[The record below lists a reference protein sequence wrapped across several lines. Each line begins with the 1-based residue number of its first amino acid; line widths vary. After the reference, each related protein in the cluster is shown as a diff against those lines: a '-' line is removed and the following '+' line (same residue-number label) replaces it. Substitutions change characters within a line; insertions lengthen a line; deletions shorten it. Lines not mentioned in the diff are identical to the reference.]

1 MFDHMA
7 TSPLGI
13 MPFTKYTALNILIVT
28 GIFAIGLLYFWLDA
42 RRRDYD
48 KYASGN
54 AKFFSDMKSYNKK
67 FNTPFGNAKDTS
79 GYDNVILAKDLYL
92 SMDTKKTR
100 KNLHQIV
107 FGGSGTGKSYS
118 LIKPNGL
125 QMNASYIFT
134 DPKGE
139 LLEELG
145 RPLEENGY
153 EIKVF
158 NVSDMEKS
166 LCYNPYAYIRDE
178 NGVRIMV
185 NCIIENTR
193 GEDAGKGGDAFWEDS
208 MRALLQAISFY
219 LIETTPLHQRNF
231 TNVMKMLRLAE
242 VDENNSNSKSPLDL
256 IFDDYEKE
264 HPESMAVKSY
274 KTFRIGSGK
283 TLKSI
288 LITCMTRLDVFNMES
303 VAKLTCRDTLKLD
316 EIGRKKQALFI
327 IVPTAD
333 KTYNF
338 LAATLYTQLFET
350 LYYLVENVYP
360 DCWYLQNEK
369 DTFLVSK
376 DKSEVEVKQKM
387 LATAEIYKDPNT
399 KRYVVQ
405 DATTQTEIES
415 FLTEKSAKW
424 FLDHAGGKVV
434 HGRRTLP
441 YDVRF
446 MLDEFANIGKIPG
459 FVEKIS
465 TMRSYKMWCTIIL
478 QNLKQ
483 LEEMYDKNAGT
494 IIGNCDTFIFLGSQE
509 KEMITYMQEM
519 LGKTTKKQRSES
531 VNNGKQAGSSSYQT
545 TQANLMEF
553 NEIREMGDNDCIVFI
568 KGLKPFR
575 SQKFNYR
582 DHPMWKYTGDA
593 SDDYVYRVPYRTTM
607 EEDAKN
613 DRKIVDSERER
624 RQKKDRDET
633 VITNPVSLEK
643 VLDKTCE
650 GDPDKLSGRVT
661 IDETKDKVAETEEEK
676 ELSKKQKEQAEREIT
691 DEEGSDIWEDF
702 SSLLN

>member
-1 MFDHMA
+1 MVDHM
-7 TSPLGI
+7 TVSPLGI
-13 MPFTKYTALNILIVT
+13 MPFTKYTLVNILILT
-28 GIFAIGLLYFWLDA
+28 GVFGVGLTYFWFDA
-42 RRRDYD
+42 KRRDFD
-48 KYASGN
+48 RYASGN
-54 AKFFSDMKSYNKK
+54 AAFFTDMKSYNKK
-67 FNTPFGNAKDTS
+67 YNSPFGNPKDTT

-125 QMNASYIFT
+125 QMNSSYIFT

-139 LLEELG
+139 LLEELAY
-145 RPLEENGY
+145 PLEENGY

-166 LCYNPYAYIRDE
+166 LCYNPYAYIRDA
-178 NGVRIMV
+178 NGVRTMV
-185 NCIIENTR
+185 NCIIDNTR
-193 GEDAGKGGDAFWEDS
+193 GEDAAKGGDNSFWEDS

-219 LIETTPLHQRNF
+219 LIETMPPEQRNF
-231 TNVMKMLRLAE
+231 TNVMKMLRLAS

-256 IFDDYEKE
+256 IFDEYEKE
-264 HPESMAVKSY
+264 NPESMAVKSY

-283 TLKSI
+283 TLKNI

-303 VAKLTCRDTLKLD
+303 VGKLTCRDTLKLD

-350 LYYLVENVYP
+350 LYYLVENEYP
-360 DCWYLQNEK
+360 ESYYLQDKN

-376 DKSEVEVKQKM
+376 DKSELEVKKKM
-387 LATAEIYKDPNT
+387 LSTAEIYKDPFT
-399 KRYVVQ
+399 KRYVVR
-405 DATTQTEIES
+405 DSVTETEIES
-415 FLTEKSAKW
+415 FLTEKSATW
-424 FLDHAGGKVV
+424 FLEHAGGKIVR
-434 HGRRTLP
+434 GRRTLP

-446 MLDEFANIGKIPG
+446 MLDEFANIGRIPG

-483 LEEMYDKNAGT
+483 LENMYDKNAGT

-519 LGKTTKKQRSES
+519 MGKTTKRQRSES
-531 VNNGKQAGSSSYQT
+531 INNGKQAGSSSYQS

-553 NEIREMGDNDCIVFI
+553 NEIREMGDDDCIVFL
-568 KGLKPFR
+568 KGLKPFK
-575 SQKFNYR
+575 STKFNYR
-582 DHPMWKYTGDA
+582 EHPMWKYTGDA
-593 SDDYVYRVPYRTTM
+593 NDDFKYRIPYRTTM
-607 EEDAKN
+607 N
-613 DRKIVDSERER
+613 DPKDDQKVVDLEIER
-624 RQKKDRDET
+624 RQKKDGDEA
-633 VITNPVSLEK
+633 VITKPISVET
-643 VLDKTCE
+643 VLDKVCE
-650 GDPDKLSGRVT
+650 GDPKKIKDRVS
-661 IDETKDKVAETEEEK
+661 IDGAVEKVAETEKEK
-676 ELSKKQKEQAEREIT
+676 KLSETQKERAESEIA
-691 DEEGSDIWEDF
+691 DEESSNIWEDF
-702 SSLLN
+702 SSLLE